1 MSKRKARVAV
11 IGHFAFGKECFD
23 GQTVKTKIVTDE
35 LGKQLGNDEVLKLDT
50 AGGKS
55 TLLKAPFQSL
65 KALKKAKNVIIFPA
79 HNGVR
84 VYVPLLSFFRKFFK
98 NRKLH
103 YVVIGGWLPEFLKTR
118 KSLAKK
124 LKRFDEIYVE
134 TNTMKRALEEQ
145 GFTNIV
151 IMPNCKDLKI
161 LKPEELVYPTGEPY
175 KLCTFSRVMKEKGI
189 EDAVNVVKEVN
200 EEAGRTIYTLD
211 IFGQVDAAQVQWFE
225 DLKTTFSDYVKYKG
239 VVDYDKSVEV
249 LKNYFALLFPTRF
262 YTEGIPGTI
271 IDAYAAGV
279 PVISA
284 KWESFSDIIDEGATG
299 FSYEFNNV
307 TDLIKRLGYVAN
319 NANCITDLK
328 LNCLEKSR
336 DYLPYALSKILIE
349 RLEVSNECFNI

>member
-1 MSKRKARVAV
+1 MKQLKAVSV
-11 IGHFAFGKECFD
+11 IGHFGNSKLLLN
-23 GQTVKTKIVTDE
+23 GQTVKNKIITDE
-35 LGKQLGNDEVLKLDT
+35 LSKQLERDEVIKIDT

-65 KALKKAKNVIIFPA
+65 KALKTAKNVIIFPA

-124 LKRFDEIYVE
+124 IKRFDGIYVE

-151 IMPNCKDLKI
+151 VMPNCKDLKI
-161 LKPEELVYPTGEPY
+161 LKPQDLVYPAGEPY

-189 EDAVNVVKEVN
+189 EDAVNAVKEIN
-200 EEAGRTIYTLD
+200 EKEGRIVYTLD
-211 IFGQVDAAQVQWFE
+211 IYGQVDSAQVQWFE
-225 DLKTTFSDYVKYKG
+225 DLKTTFPDYINYKG
-239 VVDYDKSVEV
+239 VVDYDKSVDV
-249 LKNYFALLFPTRF
+249 LKNYFALLFPTHF

-279 PVISA
+279 PIISA

-299 FSYEFNNV
+299 FGYEINNV
-307 TDLIKRLGYVAN
+307 SDLTKHLENVVYN
-319 NANCITDLK
+319 TKCISDLK

-336 DYLPYALSKILIE
+336 YYLPCSIVKILIE
-349 RLEVSNECFNI
+349 KLI

>member
-1 MSKRKARVAV
+1 MKQLKAVSV
-11 IGHFAFGKECFD
+11 IGHFGNSKLLLN
-23 GQTVKTKIVTDE
+23 GQTVKTRIVTDE
-35 LGKQLGNDEVLKLDT
+35 LCKQLGNDDVLKFDT
-50 AGGKS
+50 EGGKS

-79 HNGVR
+79 HNGLR

-103 YVVIGGWLPEFLKTR
+103 YVVIGGWLPKFLKTR

-189 EDAVNVVKEVN
+189 EDAVNAVKEVN

-211 IFGQVDAAQVQWFE
+211 IFGQVDSAQVQWFE
-225 DLKTTFSDYVKYKG
+225 DLKTTFSDYVNYRG
-239 VVDYDKSVEV
+239 VVDYDKSVDV
-249 LKNYFALLFPTRF
+249 LKNYFALLFPT
-262 YTEGIPGTI
+262 YYDGEGFAGTLL
-271 IDAYAAGV
+271 DAFSAGV
-279 PVISA
+279 PVIA
-284 KWESFSDIIDEGATG
+284 SDWKYNAEIVNDNVGFIYSIGDEQA
-299 FSYEFNNV
+299 FWKLLKSIAENPAMLLDKKLQCLVEAERYKPENV
-307 TDLIKRLGYVAN
+307 V
-319 NANCITDLK
+319 
-328 LNCLEKSR
+328 
-336 DYLPYALSKILIE
+336 KILTE
-349 RLEVSNECFNI
+349 QLA

>member
-1 MSKRKARVAV
+1 MNKLKTVSV
-11 IGHFAFGKECFD
+11 IGHFGNGKLLLN
-23 GQTVKTKIVTDE
+23 GQTVKTKIITDE
-35 LGKQLGNDEVLKLDT
+35 LCNQLGNDEVFKLDT
-50 AGGKS
+50 AGGKR
-55 TLLKAPFQSL
+55 TLLKAPFQSW
-65 KALKKAKNVIIFPA
+65 KSLKKAKNVIIFPA

-103 YVVIGGWLPEFLKTR
+103 YVVVGGWLPEFLKTR
-118 KSLAKK
+118 KSLAKQ

-134 TNTMKRALEEQ
+134 TNTMKKALEEQ

-151 IMPNCKDLKI
+151 VMPNCKDLKI
-161 LKPEELVYPTGEPY
+161 LKPEELVYPDGEPY

-189 EDAVNVVKEVN
+189 EDAVNAVKEVN
-200 EEAGRTIYTLD
+200 EEAGKTIYTLD
-211 IFGQVDAAQVQWFE
+211 IYGQVDSAQTQWFE
-225 DLKTTFSDYVKYKG
+225 DLKATFPEYMNYKG
-239 VVDYDKSVEV
+239 VVDYDKSVDV

-279 PVISA
+279 PVISS
-284 KWESFSDIIDEGATG
+284 KWESFSDVINEGITG
-299 FSYEFNNV
+299 FRYEFNNV

-336 DYLPYALSKILIE
+336 DYLPCSIVKILIE
-349 RLEVSNECFNI
+349 KLI

>member
-1 MSKRKARVAV
+1 MSKRRTLVSV
-11 IGHFAFGKECFD
+11 IGHFAFGRECLD

-35 LGKQLGNDEVLKLDT
+35 LCRQFGNDEVLKLDT

-55 TLLKAPFQSL
+55 TLLKAPFQCL
-65 KALKKAKNVIIFPA
+65 KTLKTAKNVIIFPA
-79 HNGVR
+79 HNGLR
-84 VYVPLLSFFRKFFK
+84 VYAPLLSVFRKFFQ

-124 LKRFDEIYVE
+124 LKRFDGIYVE

-151 IMPNCKDLKI
+151 VMPNCKDLKI
-161 LKPEELVYPTGEPY
+161 LTPEELVCPTEEPY

-189 EDAVNVVKEVN
+189 EDAVNAVKEIN
-200 EEAGRTIYTLD
+200 EKEGRIVYTLD
-211 IFGQVDAAQVQWFE
+211 IYGQVDSAQVQWFE
-225 DLKTTFSDYVKYKG
+225 DLKTTFPDYINYKG
-239 VVDYDKSVEV
+239 VVDYDKSVDV

-299 FSYEFNNV
+299 FGYEINNV
-307 TDLIKRLGYVAN
+307 SDLTKHLENVVYN
-319 NANCITDLK
+319 TKCISDLK

-336 DYLPYALSKILIE
+336 YYLPCSIVKILIE
-349 RLEVSNECFNI
+349 KLI